1 MYICLPFVWLLDVL
15 YLDLFVAPWA
25 STCQIINES
34 FWPLWDS
41 FPVVKCLA
49 YVGYCLFFFF
59 WHLKWSWSEFFECK
73 SWILNV
79 EATYRWP
86 ETVEFHILVIELFI
100 FHSPCCPCLR
110 HFGRKGRLTLCL
122 HKEFKLLTYS
132 DKMSGFVLRFLFFFC
147 HLPYALGKLYLMS
160 NVKISEVFIPIFSE
174 DNMSCTQYSSHS
186 VCLVEIWNCLPKS
199 GLYLVDK
206 EISSFSSLCR

>member
-1 MYICLPFVWLLDVL
+1 MWIFIVVYMSTICLITWCIISWFICCPLSQHMPNYKWILLAFMRQLPSCQVFGVRRLLPF
-15 YLDLFVAPWA
+15 F
-25 STCQIINES
+25 
-34 FWPLWDS
+34 
-41 FPVVKCLA
+41 
-49 YVGYCLFFFF
+49 FFFF

-110 HFGRKGRLTLCL
+110 HFGRKGCLTLCL

-132 DKMSGFVLRFLFFFC
+132 DKMSGFVLRFLFFFLSSPIC
-147 HLPYALGKLYLMS
+147 FGQTIFDEQCENFWGVHPY
-160 NVKISEVFIPIFSE
+160 FF
-174 DNMSCTQYSSHS
+174 
-186 VCLVEIWNCLPKS
+186 W
-199 GLYLVDK
+199 
-206 EISSFSSLCR
+206 R